1 MSDKKQLLP
10 LDGCADLLSQMV
22 GDFAEMSKEGSAV
35 PEKRIYK
42 VASSEEPPG
51 VTRSAR
57 KAAFLRLYNAPIQ
70 KYAFDARKTDQDSE
84 RNPRHNLQYYSRSQQ
99 YIDEEDQKRLEAFAR
114 LVKPL
119 DAIKDKYG
127 SHPEYFDSHARKLR
141 ENVKTILKVRESD
154 MDIFRPQMD
163 YLEQL
168 LYARYR
174 ISAEDLEKMSSEML
188 KNRILSKDE
197 DLLKRGSFMHVTGNP
212 EDDKQRNRSKVF
224 VKDSDG
230 GKITQ
235 DSIVNAIFGNNNFR
249 RDGEKKVER
258 TITITIRDEV
268 LNE

>member
-10 LDGCADLLSQMV
+10 LDGCANLLEKLV
-22 GDFAEMSKEGSAV
+22 GDFVTMSNSNHTL
-35 PEKRIYK
+35 PNQRTYK
-42 VASSEEPPG
+42 VASSAEPCG

-57 KAAFLRLYNAPIQ
+57 KAAFLRLYSSGPIR

-99 YIDEEDQKRLEAFAR
+99 YIDEEDQKRLESFAR

-119 DAIKDKYG
+119 DAIKEKFG
-127 SHPEYFDSHARKLR
+127 SHPEFFDSHARKLR
-141 ENVKTILKVRESD
+141 ENVQTILKVRESD

-174 ISAEDLEKMSSEML
+174 ISAEDLEKMSSKML
-188 KNRILSKDE
+188 QDRILSKDE
-197 DLLKRGSFMHVTGNP
+197 DLLKRGSFMHVTGDP
-212 EDDKQRNRSKVF
+212 KDDKQKRANIL

-235 DSIVNAIFGNNNFR
+235 DSIVNAIFGNNEFR